1 MVDYKIEEIMN
12 DLSCA
17 RGTATK
23 IMAELDSKKGIGL
36 IEKKRQ
42 GLGRPDI
49 IYVKNFATVMQKKSE
64 KSEEDIPNNHGGGKS
79 EKSDSNVPN
88 VSSYGTNNSYQ
99 TDMWKVTGLESTE
112 KFQSDVLEEVK
123 RRSNEVGCDYEQV
136 VNTDAE
142 NSFYDVEQN
151 KPKGHISEHI

>member
-1 MVDYKIEEIMN
+1 MN

-64 KSEEDIPNNHGGGKS
+64 KSEDDVPNNHGDGKS
-79 EKSDSNVPN
+79 EKSDDNVPN
-88 VSSYGTNNSYQ
+88 ASSYRTNNSYH
-99 TDMWKVTGLESTE
+99 TNMSRVTGLENTE
-112 KFQSDVLEEVK
+112 KFQADILEGLK
-123 RRSNEVGCDYEQV
+123 RRSNEVGCGYE
-136 VNTDAE
+136 
-142 NSFYDVEQN
+142 
-151 KPKGHISEHI
+151 